1 MVMWGSDS
9 RIDAR
14 VVVGDEVGVGIVSR
28 ETFWC
33 WGVLHAQGSGL
44 GDLSRYLCRGWFIS

>member
-14 VVVGDEVGVGIVSR
+14 VVVGDEVGAGIVSR